1 MITDNTIKELLAISP
16 AALFCCQA
24 DDIYLNDPAIALT
37 GYRNEDFIGSAHWW
51 SLFSPPPSP
60 RQLEHPQQA
69 RLQIKGGRE
78 LVVELFGRRQGEYEI
93 WALHDITRCV
103 KMEAEVR
110 DSQNRLA
117 GIIDSAMDAII
128 TVDNKQ
134 QIILFNKAAE
144 EVFGYPA
151 EEALGQNLNVFIPE
165 RYRQAHHEHIH
176 RFERT
181 GISNRRMSRYGSV
194 VGLRANGQEFPM
206 EAAISQVKVGDQVLH
221 TVILRDVSERKR
233 LEEEVRRVQEER
245 LSRKNEEL
253 IESYKKAEVIFSAL
267 AEILP
272 GTVLDGKYRLEE
284 KIGTGGYGVVYRAV
298 HLGLTRAVAVKIF
311 RPVAAG
317 ENQENL
323 TRFRLEGVSACRV
336 NHSHAVSILDAG
348 VSNEGIVYLVM
359 ELLDGWTL
367 TEELNRNSTFSVQR
381 TLEILIPICQVL
393 AEAHRAGI
401 VHRDVKPDNIFLHH
415 IGGEQIVKV
424 VDFGIAKFLDKS
436 SGMIDLNNLTVKG
449 LILGT
454 PVYMSPERLSSKP
467 YDGRSDVYSVG
478 IMFYQ
483 MINGDPPFDP
493 AFNGLF
499 ALAMMHLNT
508 LPPPIS
514 DTDPDVPPEIEAL
527 IMRTLAKDPDKRPTA
542 QELATELTNLL
553 NTLPEEKL
561 QHRCIMC
568 RFTPSSSQTVEVKKL

>member
-1 MITDNTIKELLAISP
+1 MVTNNTINELLALSP
-16 AALFCCQA
+16 VALFCCQGEQV
-24 DDIYLNDPAIALT
+24 YLNDPAMALT
-37 GYRNEDFIGSAHWW
+37 GYRNEDFISSAHWW

-60 RQLEHPQQA
+60 RHLGQAQQA
-69 RLQIKGGRE
+69 RFQSKGGQE
-78 LVVELFGRRQGEYEI
+78 LIVELFGRQQADCEI
-93 WALHDITRCV
+93 WSLHDITRCI

-128 TVDNKQ
+128 TVDGQ
-134 QIILFNKAAE
+134 QHIILFNKAAE

-151 EEALGQNLNVFIPE
+151 EEALGKELSLFIPS
-165 RYRQAHHEHIH
+165 RYREAHHEHIH

-206 EAAISQVKVGDQVLH
+206 EAAISQVKVGEQSLH

-253 IESYKKAEVIFSAL
+253 VESYKKAEVIFSTL

-272 GTVLDGKYRLEE
+272 GTILDGKYRLEE
-284 KIGTGGYGVVYRAV
+284 KIGTGGYGVVYRGV
-298 HLGLTRAVAVKIF
+298 HLGLNRQVAVKIF
-311 RPVAAG
+311 RPVAAS

-336 NHSHAVSILDAG
+336 NHSNAVSILDAG
-348 VSNEGIVYLVM
+348 VSSEGIVYLVM

-367 TEELNRNSTFSVQR
+367 TEELNRHATFSVQR

-415 IGGEQIVKV
+415 IAGEQIVKV

-454 PVYMSPERLSSKP
+454 PVYMSPERLSSKS
-467 YDGRSDVYSVG
+467 YDGRSDIYSVG

-508 LPPPIS
+508 PPPPIS
-514 DTDPDVPPEIEAL
+514 DIDPDVPPAVEAL
-527 IMRTLAKDPDKRPTA
+527 IMRTLAKDPEARPTA
-542 QELATELTNLL
+542 QELATTLTNLL
-553 NTLPEEKL
+553 HTLPEEQL

-568 RFTPSSSQTVEVKKL
+568 RFMPSSSQTVEVKKL